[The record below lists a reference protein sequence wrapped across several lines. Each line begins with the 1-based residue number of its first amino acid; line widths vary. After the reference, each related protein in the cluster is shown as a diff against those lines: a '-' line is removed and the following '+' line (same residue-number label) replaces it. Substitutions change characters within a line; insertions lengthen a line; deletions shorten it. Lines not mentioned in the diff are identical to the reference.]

1 MRRLAWL
8 LLLAAAAR
16 GADPL
21 LATKQVEHLLR
32 HDADCLAVATSNGP
46 SSAFEWTELARKYL
60 FGPTE
65 RDWFCAYLVTAGLAR
80 FLYVE
85 YETLKGEGTG
95 KGQTK
100 LWEAYNATHSLG
112 MVLTQPNIM
121 GTLTGE
127 ALVWCYRGVRI
138 LERALEM
145 LRELLG
151 HYEWS
156 GEERAQIEKE
166 VVVVGDLLAM
176 FRESLSDRAEPSDV
190 ASYVDLPPH
199 TGEPPEQVS
208 CERWVDA
215 TEAGALYALYGDRQV
230 ADDMLS
236 TVCEQC
242 DARACALRDLS
253 RRRDELFRAWLGA
266 NNGPA
271 PWEPRGDDI
280 FAAAARYEVDEGPSI
295 GMFLLRS
302 SRARRP
308 YVDETP
314 VLALALRAASRSNAT
329 LANSMRLHVMVHE
342 GPVADLME
350 KWRAWVG
357 ALIGGVHLCR
367 VGAVPPHPHN
377 LNYLRKIFSALA
389 ISRRRA
395 YSTIISLDD
404 DILLAPDAILALLE
418 HAPAAVAGPAA
429 RCAMVSPTISN
440 GIPTAELFAADF
452 FDDATTRSLQDCYAG
467 TLRRKPVEGDALYN
481 KGYEPRPLLYD
492 VLGAPWDVHDWDPDF
507 WWAQL
512 WAAAPHLLWENV
524 TSIGLGI
531 HPVRT
536 NVTCQRLAF
545 EAALRLVP
553 RQFSTRDARNARLE
567 AAPPG
572 AYPYLANSVWAT
584 TPDKLAASLLRVDL
598 HLYGHPFDE
607 AGMSTVWL
615 HERRARLCVVR
626 NAFVLHPQYGR
637 TLKEDSGRG
646 DAEAQMHAVA
656 FGALSLREA
665 LGDDAALDLDGRDAK
680 SAQCVD
686 GGAASQ
692 GSTRL
697 SRFRG
702 RWK

>member
-16 GADPL
+16 GEDPL
-21 LATKQVEHLLR
+21 LATKQVEDLLR

-176 FRESLSDRAEPSDV
+176 FRESLSARAEPSDV

-215 TEAGALYALYGDRQV
+215 TEAGALYALYGDRQA

-236 TVCEQC
+236 MVCEQC
-242 DARACALRDLS
+242 DARACPLRDLS

-271 PWEPRGDDI
+271 PWEPRGDDV

-302 SRARRP
+302 SRTRRP

-367 VGAVPPHPHN
+367 VGAVPPRPHN

-467 TLRRKPVEGDALYN
+467 TLRRKPVEGDARYS
-481 KGYEPRPLLYD
+481 KGEEPRPLLYD
-492 VLGAPWDVHDWDPDF
+492 VLGAPWNVHDWDPDF

-536 NVTCQRLAF
+536 NATCQRLAF

-553 RQFSTRDARNARLE
+553 HHFSTRGARNARLE

-637 TLKEDSGRG
+637 TLQG

-665 LGDDAALDLDGRDAK
+665 LGDDAALDLGGRDAK

-686 GGAASQ
+686 GGAASPS
-692 GSTRL
+692 STRP

-702 RWK
+702 LWK